1 MENKFCFLK
10 GIVECPSGVIQNCNN
25 MRTEKCPLDEE
36 KKKNNKSEN
45 KKAGE
50 KPKQNFCFFKGELV
64 DCSSGRVQ
72 DCNNQ
77 RSLRYC
83 PLEKRPEEDNPW
95 EKLKSLREQNKKPD
109 KAFIVSL
116 FRELMWQEFVS
127 DAMMELMEPEIKKKV
142 EETRR
147 KSISEAVEAMRDLG
161 HDDKEIKRQ
170 LMIHFELTNREVKG
184 YL

>member
-36 KKKNNKSEN
+36 KEKKKKSE
-45 KKAGE
+45 
-50 KPKQNFCFFKGELV
+50 KPSKQNFCFFKGELV

-83 PLEKRPEEDNPW
+83 PLEKKPEEHNPW
-95 EKLKSLREQNKKPD
+95 ENLKELKDPAKRKD
-109 KAFIVSL
+109 RDFLLSL
-116 FRELMWQEFVS
+116 FRELMRQEHVS
-127 DAMMELMEPEIKKKV
+127 DVMMELIEPEIK
-142 EETRR
+142 RR
-147 KSISEAVEAMRDLG
+147 EDEMRNQSIRSAIEAMRDLG
-161 HDDKEIKRQ
+161 HDDKEIKNR
-170 LMIHFELTNREVKG
+170 LMIYYELTNREVKEFF
-184 YL
+184 